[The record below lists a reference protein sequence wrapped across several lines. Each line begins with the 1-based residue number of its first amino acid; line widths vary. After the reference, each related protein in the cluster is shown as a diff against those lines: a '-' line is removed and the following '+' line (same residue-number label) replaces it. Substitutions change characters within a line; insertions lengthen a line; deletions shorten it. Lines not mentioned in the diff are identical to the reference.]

1 VDWFTFTVCNW
12 ISSQDVNV
20 LLVGPLFP
28 FPWFSG
34 GCVFLGSVFSRVLSL
49 RLSRFS
55 GDWGLLVL
63 CVVADGSCLD
73 VAFTSGGGE
82 CLLNLLLC

>member
-1 VDWFTFTVCNW
+1 MLIFLDAFIDRNVRVDWFMFFIIYHTVCNW
-12 ISSQDVNV
+12 ISSQDVTV

-28 FPWFSG
+28 FPWLSG

-55 GDWGLLVL
+55 GAGGLLVL
-63 CVVADGSCLD
+63 CI
-73 VAFTSGGGE
+73 E
-82 CLLNLLLC
+82 IHR